1 MTLVERVRN
10 LDFTLRAAVD
20 EDQLRLKIGRLT
32 DRARVVEDAA
42 DILERAR
49 IASEELRIVERKLPA
64 GIRAVLVAL
73 HADLSNAR
81 EAISGAPLVGADD
94 NFNKAVRKATDVAT
108 SASAALVDVWRSY
121 RAGVE
126 IPKVDE
132 DFLHVLDRAGLD
144 VAYLWATVEN
154 ALARLSILAQL
165 SLPRAG
171 DVAALSQAV
180 TSLQSAVEELGGLV
194 PSGVRDFIVAASGTA
209 GAPLHLLTD
218 EVREFLTN
226 TDLAA
231 RYRIRQGG

>member
-1 MTLVERVRN
+1 MTLVERARN
-10 LDFTLRAAVD
+10 LDFALRAAAD

-32 DRARVVEDAA
+32 DRARVVEEAA

-64 GIRAVLVAL
+64 GVRAILVAL
-73 HADLSNAR
+73 HADLSQAR

-94 NFNKAVRKATDVAT
+94 SFNKTVRKATDV
-108 SASAALVDVWRSY
+108 SASVTTAVADVWRSY
-121 RAGVE
+121 REGVE
-126 IPKVDE
+126 IPQVDE

-144 VAYLWATVEN
+144 VADLWATVEN
-154 ALARLSILAQL
+154 ALARLGILAQL
-165 SLPRAG
+165 RLPRAG

-180 TSLQSAVEELGGLV
+180 TSLHGAVEELGALV

-209 GAPLHLLTD
+209 GAPLHLLSD
-218 EVREFLTN
+218 DVLEFLTN
-226 TDLAA
+226 THLAA